1 MRLNRRLQLAFFF
14 STLIGAV
21 LFLYIFYSE
30 KGELQLTESEIKY
43 FGFSLILGNV
53 AGLGMFFLSRF
64 LNQKAPWH
72 LATALRFMVELVIM
86 ALWIF
91 LLAYGMLR
99 LFLHWQDLNPTA
111 FYKTYHDALLKLII
125 LGVVI
130 ILIYTILD
138 FTLYSYNQYA
148 AVQIE
153 SVQVASTQLALQL
166 EVLKSQLS
174 PHYLFNSLNT
184 ISSIMYANPEVAEQ
198 FIRKLAHT
206 YQYILATQD
215 KQLVPLSEEL
225 NFVQAYF
232 FLLKARFGP
241 AVHLSLELPRRTYTS
256 NIPPLTLQLLLENA
270 VKHNAPS
277 PDSPLYIRIYLS
289 DKNLLT
295 VSNNI
300 LSPASRPKSYQIGL
314 ANIRQ
319 RYQYYAQAAISVVK
333 ADDFV
338 VELPLLYTSLSY
350 AK

>member
-1 MRLNRRLQLAFFF
+1 MRLNRRIQLAVL
-14 STLIGAV
+14 SNTLTGAV
-21 LFLYIFYSE
+21 LFLYIFYSIKGNLHLV
-30 KGELQLTESEIKY
+30 KGEIWFLI
-43 FGFSLILGNV
+43 FSLIISNL

-72 LATALRFMVELVIM
+72 IATALRFMVELVAM
-86 ALWIF
+86 ALF
-91 LLAYGMLR
+91 MGLFTYGILQ
-99 LFLHWQDLNPTA
+99 LFLKGQDLNPAA
-111 FYKTYHDALLKLII
+111 FYKTYHDPLIKLVI
-125 LGVVI
+125 LEVVI
-130 ILIYTILD
+130 LLIYTILD

-184 ISSIMYANPEVAEQ
+184 ISAIMYSDPEVAEQ

-206 YQYILATQD
+206 YQYVLATQD
-215 KQLVPLSEEL
+215 KQLVPLREEIS
-225 NFVQAYF
+225 FVQAYF
-232 FLLKARFGP
+232 FLLKARFGA
-241 AVHLSLELPRRTYTS
+241 AVHLSLELPRRTYSS

-277 PDSPLYIRIYLS
+277 ADTPLYIRIYLS

-300 LSPASRPKSYQIGL
+300 LAPASRLPSYQIGL
-314 ANIRQ
+314 ENIRQ
-319 RYQYYAQAAISVVK
+319 RYRYYAQAAISVAK
-333 ADDFV
+333 TDDFT
-338 VELPLLYTSLSY
+338 VELPLLYPSLSY
-350 AK
+350 AQ